1 MKRGKTVRELIEELQ
16 KLDQEACIWIAYDF
30 PNACLTPEIDV
41 FCKGGT
47 DADDC
52 AMPSR
57 AENGDYFFQA
67 W

>member
-16 KLDQEACIWIAYDF
+16 KLDQGACIWVKCIHPSDCVI
-30 PNACLTPEIDV
+30 PDIDV
-41 FCKGGT
+41 FCEGGT

-52 AMPSR
+52 AMSSR